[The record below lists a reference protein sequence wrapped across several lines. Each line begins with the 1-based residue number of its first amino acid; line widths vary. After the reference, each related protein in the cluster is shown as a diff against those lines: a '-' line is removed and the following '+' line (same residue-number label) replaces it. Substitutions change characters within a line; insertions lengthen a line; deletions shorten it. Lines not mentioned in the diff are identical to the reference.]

1 MGDIEARF
9 GQWVIRYRIIII
21 VLCLLLLAVGMAG
34 AKKLHFTT
42 DYRIFFSEDN
52 PELLAFEAME
62 NIFSKNDNVLIAYTP
77 ADGNIFTQE
86 NLSIIQDITERAWQT
101 PYSNR
106 VDSITNYQHTEAIED
121 DILVADLVANA
132 SELDQTA
139 IDKVRTIAMDEPLI
153 IHRLTSAKG
162 HVAGI
167 NITVQMP
174 GVDESKE
181 TPEVVNFVRKL
192 ADDIEAQYPGSQIYL
207 TGMVMMNNAFTESSK
222 NDILT
227 IVPMSFGLMLLILAF
242 MVGGITG
249 TLCSLLVIA
258 FSIIIA
264 MGTGAVL
271 GFPLSPPSASAP
283 TIILTVAIANCVHVL
298 TNMRYEMQSGNDLN
312 AAIVESL
319 RINLQPIT
327 IACITT
333 TLGFLGMNFSDV
345 PPFRHLGNFV
355 AIGVMVSLVLS
366 VTFLPALMSLVPM
379 RKPAQEKQQPHL
391 MEKLGQYVVKNY
403 QLLFWLVAGVIVL
416 LVMSL
421 PRNELNDIFLHY
433 FDESVEFRTDTDFVT
448 ENLTGLYNLEYII
461 ESEEPSGINDPAFLG
476 EVEAFTQWI
485 RQQPEVIS
493 VISLTDIM
501 KRLNK
506 NLHGDDPEQYRLP
519 ETREMAAQYLLLFEN
534 SLPYGQDLNN
544 QINVDKSSTLM
555 FVRTETLSSKTMIDF
570 DRRALEWLE
579 KNTNAIHAANSSGTS
594 LMFANIGQRNIR
606 SMLLGTTVALVC
618 ISLVLIIALRS
629 LKIGFISLIPNLVPA
644 AMGFGLWGLMVGEI
658 GLSLSV
664 VTTMSLGIVVDDTVH
679 LLSKYLRARREKQ
692 MPAKDAVVYA
702 FKTVGKALVTTS
714 VVLAAGFFLL
724 STSSFELNAGMGLLT
739 GIVIIFALVADFF
752 FLPPLLIKLEESSHA
767 ALLSDTDNPDPESA

>member
-9 GQWVIRYRIIII
+9 GHWVIRYRIIII
-21 VLCLLLLAVGMAG
+21 VLSLLLLGLGLQG
-34 AKKLHFTT
+34 AKTLHFTT

-62 NIFSKNDNVLIAYTP
+62 NIFAKNDNVLIGFAP
-77 ADGNIFTQE
+77 ENGDIFTKE
-86 NLSIIQDITERAWQT
+86 NLAIIEEITDIAWQT

-106 VDSITNYQHTEAIED
+106 VDSLTNYQHTESIED
-121 DILVADLVANA
+121 DIIVANLVADA
-132 SELDQTA
+132 SQLDDTD
-139 IDKVRTIAMDEPLI
+139 ISKIRRIAMDEPLI
-153 IHRLTSAKG
+153 IHRLTSDRG

-181 TPEVVNFVRKL
+181 TPEVVEFVRKL
-192 ADDIEAQYPGSQIYL
+192 ATDIEARYPGTKIYL

-222 NDILT
+222 DDIMT
-227 IVPMSFGLMLLILAF
+227 IVPISFALMLLILAV
-242 MVGGITG
+242 MVGGVTG

-258 FSIIIA
+258 FSIVIA

-298 TNMRYEMQSGNDLN
+298 TSLRYEMISGHNRN
-312 AAIVESL
+312 EAIIESL
-319 RINLQPIT
+319 RINVQPIT

-333 TLGFLGMNFSDV
+333 TIGFLGMNFSDV

-366 VTFLPALMSLVPM
+366 VTFLPALMSMLPL
-379 RKPAQEKQQPHL
+379 RKPAVQPDRQHL
-391 MEKLGQYVVKNY
+391 METLGRFVVAHY
-403 QLLFWLVAGVIVL
+403 QSLFWIVAAVIL
-416 LVMSL
+416 LLLMSL

-433 FDESVEFRTDTDFVT
+433 FDESVEFRTDTDFIT
-448 ENLTGLYNLEYII
+448 ENLTGLYNLEYTMDAG
-461 ESEEPSGINDPAFLG
+461 EASGINSPGFLADI
-476 EVEAFTQWI
+476 EAFTQWA

-493 VISLTDIM
+493 VISLADIM

-506 NLHGDDPEQYRLP
+506 NLHGDDQTRYTLP
-519 ETREMAAQYLLLFEN
+519 ETQEMAAQYLLLFEN

-544 QINVDKSSTLM
+544 QINVDKSSTLIYI
-555 FVRTETLSSKTMIDF
+555 RTETLSSREMIEF
-570 DRRALEWLE
+570 DQKALDWLDE
-579 KNTNAIHAANSSGTS
+579 NTQHIHKAGSSGTS

-606 SMLLGTTVALVC
+606 SMLLGTTVALIG
-618 ISLVLIIALRS
+618 ISLVLVVALRS
-629 LKIGFISLIPNLVPA
+629 LKIGTVSLIPNLVPA

-664 VTTMSLGIVVDDTVH
+664 VTTMTLGIVVDDTVH
-679 LLSKYLRARREKQ
+679 MLSKYLRARREKH
-692 MPAKDAVVYA
+692 MGAKDAVVYA
-702 FKTVGKALVTTS
+702 FKTVGKALFTTS

-724 STSSFELNAGMGLLT
+724 STSSFELNSGMGLLT

-752 FLPPLLIKLEESSHA
+752 FLPPMLIKLEESSHA
-767 ALLSDTDNPDPESA
+767 ALAVDTDNPDPESV